1 MNIRIPLLVAC
12 GLIAAASVPL
22 ILRWVGPN
30 PIYGFRTPRT
40 LSSPEIW
47 YPANAFAGWA
57 LLISA
62 AVSAVGL
69 SLIPAHCPFANLDP
83 AGFAS
88 RTTGSRG
95 RRMPPIPAPFQL
107 TSRSTWK
114 IL

>member
-1 MNIRIPLLVAC
+1 MNSQIPLLVAC

-22 ILRWVGPN
+22 ILRCVGPN

-57 LLISA
+57 LLIAA

-69 SLIPAHCPFANLDP
+69 SLIPAYVLSQAWVPPVLLLAPLAVAVVACL
-83 AGFAS
+83 
-88 RTTGSRG
+88 RYL
-95 RRMPPIPAPFQL
+95 RRFN
-107 TSRSTWK
+107 
-114 IL
+114 